1 MFIPTLLSTVLSILA
16 FARAAQFS
24 NPIRQ
29 YYLIT
34 TTATDL
40 RLISSPTLGGL
51 YNGTDTQVY
60 STNDTQVLRHV
71 WAGELHKVDGSWYI
85 YFSWLERP
93 WVIKGGADPL
103 DAYPGPPVQLS
114 ADFGIDGTILTHN
127 SSLYFLWSCLT
138 KSPSA
143 DSICIAPLSSP
154 TSLVNA
160 STAVISSPTEE
171 WENQGNASINEAPQA
186 LYWEGEKY
194 LTFSA
199 SHCKSAGYS
208 LGLLHLTGDDPLLPS
223 SWTKTEGPVFSSANG
238 EYGPGHNGIFAS
250 PDGTELWNVY
260 HAVTNSSGS
269 WYVILPPCTHPK
281 SKAGQSAD
289 EAFFSMNSG
298 TDRQTFAQPID
309 LSQFST
315 EGPIFGIPLA

>member
-24 NPIRQ
+24 NPIRDSGADPFIVYDNSTSQ

-269 WYVILPPCTHPK
+269 C
-281 SKAGQSAD
+281 
-289 EAFFSMNSG
+289 G

-315 EGPIFGIPLA
+315 EGPIFGIPLAKGHVIDGPSGE